1 MSAAIYLHVMPM
13 RRSHT
18 ALVLAATMLA
28 GRVYAQGVPT
38 PPAPLSQELPSI
50 TLPPPLARVLRDY
63 EDAWRKGDA
72 VALAALFATDGFVLQ
87 SGRAPARGRAA
98 IQAVYTGQ
106 GGSPLRLRALAA
118 SVADTVGFI
127 VGAYGY
133 GTKPGDQGK
142 FTLTLRR
149 RAGGPWLI
157 YSDMDNTTRPRD

>member
-1 MSAAIYLHVMPM
+1 MH
-13 RRSHT
+13 RSL
-18 ALVLAATMLA
+18 AMLVLTVSAVVVEDV
-28 GRVYAQGVPT
+28 RAQRPSPVPT
-38 PPAPLSQELPSI
+38 PVAQELPSI
-50 TLPPPLARVLRDY
+50 TLPPSLDRVLRDY
-63 EDAWRKGDA
+63 EAAWRKGDA
-72 VALAALFATDGFVLQ
+72 AALAALFAEDGFVLQ

-106 GGSPLRLRALAA
+106 GGAPLRLRALAA

-133 GTKPGDQGK
+133 GTTPVDQGK

-157 YSDMDNTTRPRD
+157 FSDMDNTTRPPS